1 MTKIL
6 FFPLLNSMPSGHH
19 QVAEAIM
26 EYISAHGAHI
36 ECKKIDILSEWNPV
50 LEKAIVNVYK
60 GWIHYAPALYGS
72 FYRLLAKGSTSSRTH
87 KLYELLFIRKME
99 EVLAKE
105 EPDLIVCTHALPSYL
120 INQIKEKGK
129 CSTPCLNVYTD
140 FFINNVWGISNI
152 EFHFVPSRQLKEQ
165 LNIEYKIAKNR
176 VFITGIPVS
185 TYIKEDRENKSKKTE
200 RNLLF
205 FAGGLKTK
213 KIVDELK
220 AADRKKNWNLQI
232 LNSPHNKSLKRIS
245 EQKFSHAQLLPDI
258 ASKEKMNELYS
269 QAAAFVT
276 KPGGTLISE
285 AIKKEVPIFVP
296 MTLPGQEEINLRY
309 LIKQKLVYKIPQN
322 TNILDFVVNTIE
334 DSGEMEFYKQNVQ
347 NYTKTIELR
356 SSQAVYKTI
365 EKFFK

>member
-6 FFPLLNSMPSGHH
+6 FLPLLNSMPSGHH

-26 EYISAHGAHI
+26 EYISAHGAHM

-60 GWIHYAPALYGS
+60 SWIHHAPALYGS

-87 KLYELLFIRKME
+87 KLYELLLIRKME

-129 CSTPCLNVYTD
+129 CSTPCLNAYTD

-152 EFHFVPSRQLKEQ
+152 EYHFVSSYQLKEQ
-165 LNIEYKIAKNR
+165 LILEHKIAENR
-176 VFITGIPVS
+176 IFITGIPVS
-185 TYIKEDRENKSKKTE
+185 TYIKEDRESKSKQTE

-205 FAGGLKTK
+205 FAGSLKPK
-213 KIVDELK
+213 EIAGELK
-220 AADRKKNWNLQI
+220 ATDKEENWQIQI
-232 LNSPHNKSLKRIS
+232 LNSPTS
-245 EQKFSHAQLLPDI
+245 EAFKKLSRQKFSDIQLLPDI
-258 ASKEKMNELYS
+258 ASKNRMNELYS
-269 QAAAFVT
+269 HATAFVT

-285 AIKKEVPIFVP
+285 AIKKELPIFVH

-309 LIKQKLVYKIPQN
+309 LIEQKLVYKIPEN
-322 TNILDFVVNTIE
+322 NNLVDYVVSKIDNPI
-334 DSGEMEFYKQNVQ
+334 EMEIYKQNVR
-347 NYTKTIELR
+347 NYTKTIELKN
-356 SSQAVYKTI
+356 SLAVYRALEQFLK
-365 EKFFK
+365 